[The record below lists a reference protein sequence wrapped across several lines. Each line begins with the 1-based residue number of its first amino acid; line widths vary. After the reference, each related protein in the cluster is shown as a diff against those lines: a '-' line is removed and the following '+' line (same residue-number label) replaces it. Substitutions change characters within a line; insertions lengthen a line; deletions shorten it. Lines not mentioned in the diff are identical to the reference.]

1 MRKTILLLVISF
13 IALTE
18 IYAQGKEHYDLEY
31 LYRGKPIYEVHT
43 PTYLRQYDISD
54 SAIKAEI
61 LKGSK
66 VRVIDS
72 FFKERWEVLYQ
83 GERGWVDESDL
94 SFHEPGMKN
103 DNEISALDSSYRNQ
117 PFYFVISETHL
128 KEHMSH
134 KSATLANV
142 PKGVK
147 VRIINSFF
155 KDWWEVIYDN
165 RRGNLRK
172 TLLSYQEISQSK
184 SQTFSDSDSK
194 PKSNSS
200 IDTIKYSKRVH
211 KSTSLRKNPN
221 SKSKVIL
228 RFKVGNKV
236 SVIDDSG
243 QWWSKVIYQE
253 KVGWVKKSL
262 LRD

>member
-1 MRKTILLLVISF
+1 MRKAILLLIISL

-18 IYAQGKEHYDLEY
+18 IYAQGKKHYDLEH
-31 LYRGKPIYEVHT
+31 LYRERPIYEVQI
-43 PTYLRQYDISD
+43 PRYLRQYDISD
-54 SAIKAEI
+54 STIKAEI
-61 LKGSK
+61 PKGSK

-72 FFKERWEVLYQ
+72 FFRERWEVLYQ
-83 GERGWVDESDL
+83 GERGWLNEGDL
-94 SFHEPGMKN
+94 SFHKPGMKN
-103 DNEISALDSSYRNQ
+103 ENEISALDSSYRNQ
-117 PFYFVISETHL
+117 PFYFVTNETHL

-134 KSATLANV
+134 KSATFANV

-147 VRIINSFF
+147 VRVINSFF

-172 TLLSYQEISQSK
+172 TLLSYQEIRQTQSK
-184 SQTFSDSDSK
+184 TYSDVK

-200 IDTIKYSKRVH
+200 INSIKYSKRLH
-211 KSTSLRKNPN
+211 QPTSLRENPN

-228 RFKVGNKV
+228 RFKGGNKV
-236 SVIDDSG
+236 LVIDDSRK
-243 QWWSKVIYQE
+243 WWSKVIYQE